1 MSKTKKEA
9 QTEDQV
15 VDVVE
20 VKGSNVVEGPSFF
33 DQNQK
38 MITYVLGGLIALAAL
53 WAAWKYLYKEPQEK
67 EALNAIYKAETL
79 WTQDSFA
86 TALESKSGAY
96 EGLLSVIDNY
106 GGTKSGNLAR
116 YYAGVAYLNL
126 GKFDEAIEYLED
138 YSAGDDITASMK
150 AGALGDA
157 YAEKGDKAK
166 ALDLYQDATKIDNE
180 LIKPYYLN
188 KLAILSHAEGKKED
202 AVKQLQELMS
212 KYPDTPQGQAAEQ
225 LLARFQ

>member
-1 MSKTKKEA
+1 MSKRKNEA
-9 QTEDQV
+9 QGDDQV

-20 VKGSNVVEGPSFF
+20 VKGSNVVSGPNFF
-33 DQNQK
+33 EQNQK
-38 MITYVLGGLIALAAL
+38 MITYVLGALVAL
-53 WAAWKYLYKEPQEK
+53 VAIWAAWKYLIKEPNEK

-79 WTQDSFA
+79 FSQDSFA

-116 YYAGVAYLNL
+116 YYAGISYLNL

-138 YSAGDDITASMK
+138 YSAGDDLTASMK

-157 YAEKGDKAK
+157 YSEKGDKAK
-166 ALDLYQDATKIDNE
+166 AFDLYQDAIKIDNE

-188 KLAILSHAEGKKED
+188 KLAILSHAEGKKEE
-202 AVKQLQELMS
+202 AIKQLQELMT
-212 KYPDTPQGQAAEQ
+212 KYPDSPEGRTAEQ
-225 LLARFQ
+225 LIARFQ